1 LSHIEAILRPY
12 CADIEDAT
20 CRYDAIAN
28 QGWYHKNGLGG
39 FNMVQHDSNWSH
51 KSGTGAVCGTGAVW
65 VVLTPVPCGHQHR
78 SLRGAEAWALSF
90 SIHFCVMFVVVS
102 SDRAKVVDGALE
114 DIEAIKVDST
124 CCH

>member
-1 LSHIEAILRPY
+1 
-12 CADIEDAT
+12 
-20 CRYDAIAN
+20 
-28 QGWYHKNGLGG
+28 
-39 FNMVQHDSNWSH
+39 M
-51 KSGTGAVCGTGAVW
+51 
-65 VVLTPVPCGHQHR
+65 VLTPVPCGHQHR
-78 SLRGAEAWALSF
+78 SLLGAEAWALSF